1 MATSSIV
8 EKINTLISTT
18 DAFSYEKDIVYF
30 LVQLRKLMERENI
43 HKEHASITFYCDWAL
58 HPNKTRNHKDIEDIY
73 VSIYE
78 ECKAFYGE
86 EDDNDLDSIL
96 SLLQFSALRNDI
108 EPVLNKYGLNK
119 KMLDKKIWTVFSKK
133 LLEVLKDQP
142 LVLGN
147 EDINIKEIMITKA
160 DNNEFHIQ
168 VIFCEPITDKRGY
181 KHGDF
186 SYGLGYI

>member
-1 MATSSIV
+1 MATNSIV
-8 EKINTLISTT
+8 EKINALITSNG
-18 DAFSYEKDIVYF
+18 AFSREKDVVYF
-30 LVQLRKLMERENI
+30 LVQLRKLMERDGV
-43 HKEHASITFYCDWAL
+43 HKEHASVTFYCDWAL
-58 HPNKTRNHKDIEDIY
+58 HPIKDRGTQVMEGIY
-73 VSIYE
+73 SSISE
-78 ECKAFYGE
+78 ECKAFYDE
-86 EDDNDLDSIL
+86 ENDNDLDSIF

-108 EPVLNKYGLNK
+108 EPVLDKYGLNK

>member
-1 MATSSIV
+1 MATDSIV
-8 EKINTLISTT
+8 EKINDLITSSN
-18 DAFSYEKDIVYF
+18 AFSSEKDVVYF
-30 LVQLRKLMERENI
+30 LVQLRKLMEREGI
-43 HKEHASITFYCDWAL
+43 HKKHASVTFYCDWAL
-58 HPNKTRNHKDIEDIY
+58 HPKKTRNHKDIKGIY
-73 VSIYE
+73 VSIYK
-78 ECKAFYGE
+78 ECKASYNE
-86 EDDNDLDSIL
+86 EDDNNEDSIL
-96 SLLQFSALRNDI
+96 SLLQFKSLRNDI
-108 EPVLNKYGLNK
+108 ELVFEEYE
-119 KMLDKKIWTVFSKK
+119 LDKKLLDEKMWTAFSKK
-133 LLEVLKDQP
+133 LLGVLKDQP